1 MHKFL
6 CASQNAEL
14 YHGPLEQAKEADL
27 TSFFSWV
34 NLALQFNFF
43 CQHNLCLPPPAN
55 EPASLLFANAV
66 DVRHVHLDG
75 SATHNEVVKTRETLA
90 LDFLHRNRTVCWISH
105 NNRDA

>member
-1 MHKFL
+1 MDLMDILSK
-6 CASQNAEL
+6 SIVV
-14 YHGPLEQAKEADL
+14 LEKQIQHL
-27 TSFFSWV
+27 SFFTWV
-34 NLALQFNFF
+34 NLALTNFF
-43 CQHNLCLPPPAN
+43 CQRNLWLPPPAN